1 MIIVC
6 SIMGIIIGLL
16 VWATTG
22 ELVWGAVCGMMCAA
36 LKTDDKY
43 IFKLRS
49 LNGSLVTIATTRR
62 ILAKVIQWT
71 VGAGVG
77 AGVGAAVGAAVGTLT
92 GTIIHSPESGLA
104 FGIICGIMIG
114 FQSRMLMTYFKLP
127 AVKHLALHQI
137 MTLIGGATVGAAYL
151 GQQLEQ

>member
-1 MIIVC
+1 MTDQATYENYVEAGFNDDKTKSKQQPRFRPTDAARPGITDVGASSEFCRITQTEELRIKIRKVIIVR

-22 ELVWGAVCGMMCAA
+22 ELVWGEVCGMMCAA

-49 LNGSLVTIATTRR
+49 VNGSLVTIATTRR

-71 VGAGVG
+71 VGAGAG
-77 AGVGAAVGAAVGTLT
+77 AGVGAAVGAAVGTL
-92 GTIIHSPESGLA
+92 
-104 FGIICGIMIG
+104 
-114 FQSRMLMTYFKLP
+114 
-127 AVKHLALHQI
+127 
-137 MTLIGGATVGAAYL
+137 
-151 GQQLEQ
+151 